1 LFKTGFE
8 PVEREFDAIRGGA
21 VKKSDWKVFSVGAV
35 AASLTLAA
43 CGASASLDGA
53 VSSLGASPY
62 LQVHLTATFTGAG
75 SQQVQQILAGF
86 SYNVIEASTTG
97 QALSQSVGNIDS
109 EIDVNVANQTL
120 LALREVG
127 TNLYFELN
135 ALPLANIPGLGLT
148 PQKLA
153 AIELVVDNRWFEVPQ
168 SLITSLV
175 PSSTPTE
182 AQTAKEQA
190 LVQAL
195 LKSLT
200 KVIEATPYT
209 TLPGGGYSQ
218 TGTLASIA
226 KAVLPVV
233 AQAEGTNTGSSF
245 SAFSF
250 HTGKV
255 HGTYTLGVTLSGSTA
270 TGGSIKVT
278 APNGSSGNATL
289 EVDATVA
296 HDTVTVAAPT
306 EATVL
311 TLALIKELEGQVTS

>member
-1 LFKTGFE
+1 ME
-8 PVEREFDAIRGGA
+8 
-21 VKKSDWKVFSVGAV
+21 KSDWKVFSVGAV

-62 LQVHLTATFTGAG
+62 LQVHLTASYTGAG
-75 SQQVQQILAGF
+75 SSQVQQILAGF

-97 QALSQSVGNIDS
+97 QALSQSVGNIDT

-120 LALREVG
+120 VTLREVG
-127 TNLYFELN
+127 TNLYFELD
-135 ALPLANIPGLGLT
+135 AQALANIPDLGLT
-148 PQKLA
+148 AQKLA
-153 AIELVVDNRWFEVPQ
+153 AIELVVDNRWFKVPQ
-168 SLITSLV
+168 SLITSLE
-175 PSSTPTE
+175 PSSTPTP

-190 LVQAL
+190 LVQAV

-200 KVIEATPYT
+200 TVIEATPYT

-226 KAVLPVV
+226 KAVLP
-233 AQAEGTNTGSSF
+233 ALATAEGTNTGSSF

-270 TGGSIKVT
+270 TGGSI
-278 APNGSSGNATL
+278 
-289 EVDATVA
+289 
-296 HDTVTVAAPT
+296 
-306 EATVL
+306 
-311 TLALIKELEGQVTS
+311 

>member
-1 LFKTGFE
+1 
-8 PVEREFDAIRGGA
+8 
-21 VKKSDWKVFSVGAV
+21 VGAV

-62 LQVHLTATFTGAG
+62 LQVHLTASFTGAE
-75 SQQVQQILAGF
+75 SSQVQQILAGF

-97 QALSQSVGNIDS
+97 QALSQSAGNIDT

-120 LALREVG
+120 VALRVVG
-127 TNLYFELN
+127 TNLYFELD
-135 ALPLANIPGLGLT
+135 AQALANIPGLGLT

-168 SLITSLV
+168 SLITSLE
-175 PSSTPTE
+175 PSSTPTKAE
-182 AQTAKEQA
+182 TAKEQA
-190 LVQAL
+190 LVQAVL
-195 LKSLT
+195 TSLT
-200 KVIEATPYT
+200 TVIEATPYT

-233 AQAEGTNTGSSF
+233 AKAEGANTASSF
-245 SAFSF
+245 TAISF

-255 HGTYTLGVTLSGSTA
+255 RGTYTLGVTLSGSTA
-270 TGGSIKVT
+270 TGASIKIT
-278 APNGSSGNATL
+278 APNGASGNSTL

-296 HDTVTVAAPT
+296 HNTVTIAAPT
-306 EATVL
+306 GATVL
-311 TLALIKELEGQVTS
+311 TRTLIEELEGQVTSS

>member
-1 LFKTGFE
+1 M
-8 PVEREFDAIRGGA
+8 
-21 VKKSDWKVFSVGAV
+21 KKSDWKVFSVGAV
-35 AASLTLAA
+35 AASLALAA

-62 LQVHLTATFTGAG
+62 LQVHLTASFTGTG

-109 EIDVNVANQTL
+109 EVDVNLANQTL

-127 TNLYFELN
+127 TNLYFELD
-135 ALPLANIPGLGLT
+135 AQALANIPGLGLT
-148 PQKLA
+148 PQQLA
-153 AIELVVDNRWFEVPQ
+153 AIELVADNRWFEVPQ
-168 SLITSLV
+168 SLITSLE
-175 PSSTPTE
+175 PSSTPTK

-190 LVQAL
+190 IVQAL

-200 KVIEATPYT
+200 TVIEATPYT
-209 TLPGGGYSQ
+209 TLPDGGYSQ

-226 KAVLPVV
+226 KAVLPAV
-233 AQAEGTNTGSSF
+233 ASAMGANTASSF

-250 HTGKV
+250 DTGKV
-255 HGTYTLGVTLSGSTA
+255 RGTYTLGVTLSGSTA
-270 TGGSIKVT
+270 TGASIKIT

-296 HDTVTVAAPT
+296 HATVSVGAPT
-306 EATVL
+306 GATVL
-311 TLALIKELEGQVTS
+311 TRSLITALEGQVTST